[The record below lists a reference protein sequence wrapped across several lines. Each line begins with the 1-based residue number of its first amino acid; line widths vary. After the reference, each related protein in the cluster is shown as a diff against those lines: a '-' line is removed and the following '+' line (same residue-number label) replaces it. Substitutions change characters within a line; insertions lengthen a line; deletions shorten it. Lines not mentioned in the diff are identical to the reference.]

1 MPEASMAQLDCHLR
15 ERWQRIER
23 WREAHTP
30 EVGNFYILDGE
41 LYLDCVPMPEGREL
55 PDVIM
60 YPPKPR
66 SYWKNLGRVMPA
78 FRGLPY
84 DVYPRGRVVY
94 LKAVAKYALYLGPEL
109 VADADSI
116 QKISMAMHLP
126 RNQTEVRL
134 AEYYRTR
141 NPWHGPECYLA
152 AGSASAISP
161 TAT

>member
-1 MPEASMAQLDCHLR
+1 MPESLMAQLDRHLR

-30 EVGNFYILDGE
+30 EVGNIYIVDGR

-60 YPPKPR
+60 YPPKHQ
-66 SYWKNLGRVMPA
+66 SYWKNLGRVIPA
-78 FRGLPY
+78 FLGLPY
-84 DVYPRGRVVY
+84 DLYPRGRVVY

-116 QKISMAMHLP
+116 QQISMAMHLP
-126 RNQTEVRL
+126 RDQTEVRL
-134 AEYYRTR
+134 AARYRSR
-141 NPWHGPECYLA
+141 NPWHVPGRRLA
-152 AGSASAISP
+152 ERQ
-161 TAT
+161 T